1 MISNAEGELG
11 GGGGKDPR
19 EWLEM
24 GGLREWDA
32 EWEAVRLSK
41 KTGQLALKYQGGSAL
56 LALACSIPMMGIP
69 VMNIPCCRLVPK
81 LDHNEQRS

>member
-1 MISNAEGELG
+1 M
-11 GGGGKDPR
+11 R
-19 EWLEM
+19 
-24 GGLREWDA
+24 GLREWDA

-56 LALACSIPMMGIP
+56 LALACSIPVMSIP
-69 VMNIPCCRLVPK
+69 VMSILCCRLVPK

>member
-1 MISNAEGELG
+1 MLRVSW
-11 GGGGKDPR
+11 GGGKDPR

-56 LALACSIPMMGIP
+56 LALACSIP
-69 VMNIPCCRLVPK
+69 VMSIPCCRLVPK
-81 LDHNEQRS
+81 LEHNEQRS